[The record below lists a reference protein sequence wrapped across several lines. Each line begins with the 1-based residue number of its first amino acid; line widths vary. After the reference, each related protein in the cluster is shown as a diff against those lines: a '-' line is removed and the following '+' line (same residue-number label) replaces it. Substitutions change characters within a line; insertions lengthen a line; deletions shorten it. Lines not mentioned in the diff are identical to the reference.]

1 MYRKSVKKGQLNMN
15 KVSKEELREK
25 ALDTL
30 HEKEEQLVAKRQELN
45 KKVEDRLSTFSE
57 AKLANK
63 VACTTLTIL
72 IGIILIAYIIELVKG
87 NRDLP
92 YTIITVL
99 LGFIPIAT
107 SWTLYFKNHD
117 SYVLRHAMACLY
129 GVMYSFMLF
138 TAQNDLVFT
147 YAIPMMIVV
156 LLFNELRYTIN
167 VAGII
172 AILNIIDVIR
182 RIVTQDLSEQD
193 IVTCEIQGLLMVVIV
208 AFLIVASITST
219 KFNQVKLDKLN
230 NEKDKAS
237 GLLDTIL
244 NISNDMSTDIES
256 VTNKMDDLMSSVT
269 NTISSMD
276 EVTAGSNETAQAV
289 QNQLLKTSEIQQ
301 QIDFVEHSTDEI
313 MSDVKSTV
321 DAISEG
327 QKQIESLKALTV
339 ESDKASNDVARIL
352 SSFKEYT
359 EQMNSIT
366 DLITDVASET
376 SLLSLNASIEAA
388 RAGEAGRGFAVV
400 ASEISNLASQTT
412 SATESITTLINNI
425 NSELSS
431 MISSI
436 DNLIESNKVQATT
449 VTSTAASFD
458 TIIKNVDII
467 NSQSSNLAT
476 AVSSL
481 AVANKAIVE
490 NVQTISAISEEVSAH
505 SNETYIAS
513 ESNQTIVISVKE
525 LVESLNE
532 KAATLKSAETN

>member
-1 MYRKSVKKGQLNMN
+1 MLKG
-15 KVSKEELREK
+15 SKEELINE
-25 ALDTL
+25 
-30 HEKEEQLVAKRQELN
+30 KRQEIDEKRQEINEKLE
-45 KKVEDRLSTFSE
+45 KRLSTFSE

-72 IGIILIAYIIELVKG
+72 IGVILVAYILELVKG

-92 YTIITVL
+92 YTIATIVL
-99 LGFIPIAT
+99 GIIPVAS
-107 SWTLYFKNHD
+107 SWLLYIKNHD
-117 SYVLRHAMACLY
+117 SYILRHSMAVLY
-129 GVMYSFMLF
+129 GVMYSFLLF
-138 TAQNDLVFT
+138 TANNDLVFT

-167 VAGII
+167 VASII
-172 AILNIIDVIR
+172 AVLNIIDVIIR
-182 RIVTQDLSEQD
+182 VTGSDASTQD
-193 IVTCEIQGLLMVVIV
+193 IVTGEIQGLLMVIIV
-208 AFLIVASITST
+208 AFLITASITST
-219 KFNQVKLDKLN
+219 KFNAVKLSRLN
-230 NEKDKAS
+230 EEKEKAS
-237 GLLDTIL
+237 GLLDTVL
-244 NISNDMSTDIES
+244 NISSDMTDDIES
-256 VTNKMDDLMSSVT
+256 VTNKMDELMISVT
-269 NTISSMD
+269 NTITSMT
-276 EVTAGSNETAQAV
+276 EVTAGSNETAEAV
-289 QNQLLKTSEIQQ
+289 QNQLVKTSEIQE

-313 MSDVKSTV
+313 MSDVKHTV

-327 QKQIESLKALTV
+327 QKQIASLKSLTI
-339 ESDKASNDVARIL
+339 ESETASNDVARIL

-366 DLITDVASET
+366 DLITNVASET

-412 SATESITTLINNI
+412 SATESITTLITNI

-431 MISSI
+431 MIESI
-436 DNLIESNKVQATT
+436 DNLIASNKVQAAT

-458 TIIKNVDII
+458 AITSNVDVI
-467 NSQSSNLAT
+467 NTQSSNLAT

-481 AVANKAIVE
+481 AIANKAIVDSI
-490 NVQTISAISEEVSAH
+490 QTISAISEEVSAH
-505 SNETYIAS
+505 SNETYDAS
-513 ESNQTIVISVKE
+513 ESNQTIVVSVKE